1 MSWIPN
7 IRVQRFFQQLL
18 VNFRQIVSNV
28 RHFGGA
34 LFQWLFCGR
43 WNNREPQLERGLN
56 QAINHHNN
64 EAQTRRSSLHR
75 EGGKNIKEPVENDE
89 ALSCELSYIGTLCCA
104 TKRFC
109 EESYRVTSPLE

>member
-18 VNFRQIVSNV
+18 VNFRQILSNV

-34 LFQWLFCGR
+34 LFQWLFCER

-56 QAINHHNN
+56 QGKLKGN
-64 EAQTRRSSLHR
+64 ELYWAKRKSCVSVGRCNVKLNTSKHTYIVATDRQ
-75 EGGKNIKEPVENDE
+75 EPVEP
-89 ALSCELSYIGTLCCA
+89 LSC
-104 TKRFC
+104 
-109 EESYRVTSPLE
+109 VV